1 METLAKMIA
10 DNRKA
15 RHEYHIL
22 SKVEAGIVLAGT
34 EVKALR
40 TGKASMA
47 DAYAMIDRDEAWLVN
62 LHISPYDPASRFNH
76 DPLRRRKLLLHA
88 SEIRRLKAQSEQKG
102 LTLVPL
108 KLYFNDQGRAKVELG
123 VAKGKQAHDK
133 REAIKGRDARREIDR
148 ALKDRR

>member
-1 METLAKMIA
+1 METQARTIA

-22 SKVEAGIVLAGT
+22 SRVEAGIALVGT

-40 TGKASMA
+40 TGKTSMA
-47 DAYAMIDRDEAWLVN
+47 DAYAFIDRDEAWLVN

-76 DPLRRRKLLLHA
+76 DPLRRRKLLLHRK
-88 SEIRRLKAQSEQKG
+88 EIQRLKAQSEQKG

-108 KLYFNDQGRAKVELG
+108 KLYFNDAGIAKIEIG

-133 REAIKGRDARREIDR
+133 RETIKGRDAQREISR
-148 ALKDRR
+148 AMKERG